1 MACILL
7 TRGGNV
13 RVMAQKRGAGRAKP
27 AEVPEEYQAIFEAA
41 TDGLI
46 INDLATGRIVE
57 VNPALCRM
65 HGYQRDEL
73 IGSLPT
79 KFIHPDDHPLFT
91 DFADTVQHGHEFRAR
106 RRDVTKDGRIFDVE
120 VRGIQVPFRGRPHML
135 GVVRDITEE
144 AAAYRLLEER
154 VASRTHELS
163 GLLAV
168 ARRLAGVVGLADIQR
183 TLSQEAGGVLTR
195 STFSV
200 WRLERACLV
209 PVTAEEGSGR
219 VPLARLPRASPL
231 LQAGELVRSRG
242 AGTNGELYAELAG
255 AGLVPAEAPGALVLP
270 LVAAGELLGVLGVT
284 RQGPPRYT
292 PEEVSAAQALASH
305 VAVALGNVALFRRTR
320 AVAAAETRQAL
331 ARDLHDSVSQTLF
344 SVTLQ
349 VRTAQAELRKAGLG
363 DEDHPAAAAL
373 AEVSELNH
381 GALAEMRALIFELRP
396 GALAEEGLMAAV
408 SKHAAAVAAREGID
422 VDVTGPAGRLPLKPE
437 AEEQLYRLAQEALNN
452 VVKHA
457 RTVAASVGVTSGPS
471 DVTVVI
477 HDDGIGFDPSLGRP
491 GHLGLASMR
500 ERATRLGGRLDIAT
514 APGRGTTITVT
525 VPAAESQEQGGTT

>member
-1 MACILL
+1 
-7 TRGGNV
+7 
-13 RVMAQKRGAGRAKP
+13 MAQEHGAGRAKP
-27 AEVPEEYQAIFEAA
+27 AEVPAEYQAIFEAA

-65 HGYQRDEL
+65 HGYRRDEL

-79 KFIHPDDHPLFT
+79 KLIHPDDHPLFA
-91 DFADTVQHGHEFRAR
+91 DFADTIRHGHEFRAR

-120 VRGIQVPFRGRPHML
+120 VRGIQLPFRGRPHML

-144 AAAYRLLEER
+144 AAYRLLEER
-154 VASRTHELS
+154 VASRTHELA

-168 ARRLAGVVGLADIQR
+168 AGRLASVIDPADIQR

-200 WRLERACLV
+200 WRLEAGCLV
-209 PVTAEEGSGR
+209 PVTAGEGSHG
-219 VPLARLPRASPL
+219 VPLARLPRAGPL

-255 AGLVPAEAPGALVLP
+255 AGLVPAGAPGALVLP
-270 LVAAGELLGVLGVT
+270 LVAAGELTGVLGVT
-284 RQGPPRYT
+284 RLGPPRYR
-292 PEEVSAAQALASH
+292 PEEVSAAQALASQA
-305 VAVALGNVALFRRTR
+305 AVALGNVALIQRTR
-320 AVAAAETRQAL
+320 AVASAEARQAI
-331 ARDLHDSVSQTLF
+331 ARDLHDSVSQILF

-349 VRTAQAELRKAGLG
+349 VRAAQAEQRTAGLG
-363 DEDHPAAAAL
+363 EDHPAARAL
-373 AEVSELNH
+373 AEVSELNL

-396 GALAEEGLMAAV
+396 GALAEEGLVAAV

-422 VDVTGPAGRLPLKPE
+422 VDVAGPADRLPLSRE
-437 AEEQLYRLAQEALNN
+437 AEEQLYRLTQEALNN

-457 RTVAASVGVTSGPS
+457 RTVAASVVVTSSPAQ
-471 DVTVVI
+471 VTVAI
-477 HDDGIGFDPSLGRP
+477 HDDGIGFDPALGRP

-500 ERATRLGGRLDIAT
+500 ERVTRLGGRLDVAS
-514 APGRGTTITVT
+514 APGCGTTITAT
-525 VPAAESQEQGGTT
+525 VPVGVPPDQEGVT

>member
-1 MACILL
+1 
-7 TRGGNV
+7 
-13 RVMAQKRGAGRAKP
+13 MAQQHGAGRAKP

-65 HGYQRDEL
+65 HGYRREEL

-79 KFIHPDDHPLFT
+79 TFIHPDDHPLFA

-135 GVVRDITEE
+135 GVVRDISEE

-154 VASRTHELS
+154 VASRTHDLS

-168 ARRLAGVVGLADIQR
+168 ARRLASVIDLAGIQR
-183 TLSQEAGGVLTR
+183 TLRLEAGGVLAR
-195 STFSV
+195 SAFSL
-200 WRLERACLV
+200 WRVEAACLV
-209 PVTAEEGSGR
+209 PVTAGEGSDG
-219 VPLARLPRASPL
+219 VPLARLPRVVSL
-231 LQAGELVRSRG
+231 LEAGELVRSRG
-242 AGTNGELYAELAG
+242 AGTNGELDAELAG
-255 AGLVPAEAPGALVLP
+255 AGLVPAGAPGALILP
-270 LVAAGELLGVLGVT
+270 LVAAGELMGVLGVT
-284 RQGPPRYT
+284 RQGPPRYR
-292 PEEVSAAQALASH
+292 PEEVSAAQALASQ
-305 VAVALGNVALFRRTR
+305 VAVALGNVALFHRAQ
-320 AVAAAETRQAL
+320 AVAAAETRQAI

-363 DEDHPAAAAL
+363 KDHPAATAL
-373 AEVSELNH
+373 AEVTELNQ
-381 GALAEMRALIFELRP
+381 GALVEMRALIFELRP
-396 GALAEEGLMAAV
+396 GALAEEGLVAAV
-408 SKHAAAVAAREGID
+408 SKHAAAVAAREGIG
-422 VDVTGPAGRLPLKPE
+422 VDVTGPADRLPLSPE
-437 AEEQLYRLAQEALNN
+437 AEEQLYRLTQEALNN

-457 RTVAASVGVTSGPS
+457 RTVAASVVVTCGPAQ
-471 DVTVVI
+471 VTVAV
-477 HDDGIGFDPSLGRP
+477 HDDGIGFDPALGRP

-500 ERATRLGGRLDIAT
+500 ERVTRLGGRLDVVSD
-514 APGRGTTITVT
+514 PGVGTTITAT
-525 VPAAESQEQGGTT
+525 VPVGASLDQEGAR